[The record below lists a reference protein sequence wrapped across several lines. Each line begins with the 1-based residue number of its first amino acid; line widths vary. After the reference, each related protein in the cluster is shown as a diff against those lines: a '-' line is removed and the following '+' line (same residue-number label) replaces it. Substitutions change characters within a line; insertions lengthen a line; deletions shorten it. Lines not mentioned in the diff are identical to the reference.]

1 MLTIANSVRGRN
13 LFSLFDV
20 QRDENEF
27 FKLLKSQKPK
37 ALRLMALMR
46 LLILSSF
53 VFGIRADNR
62 DILLNQVEE
71 DLCIFLSFI
80 IFVVDKISVEIMDS
94 FSIKVLFSERILN

>member
-1 MLTIANSVRGRN
+1 MS
-13 LFSLFDV
+13 
-20 QRDENEF
+20 F

-71 DLCIFLSFI
+71 HLCIFLSFI